1 MTYINTLS
9 QYPISDDWNDHIAR
23 GSRGGI
29 DYAVRSNTP
38 IPAPCDGFLENVPNN
53 GNGYGNYIRFHHG
66 DGFIDEYLH
75 LKDGGLVG
83 EGNYK
88 QGQIIGYS
96 GSTGN
101 STGPHIHWHLINPS
115 GRRVDPLDYVDG
127 GSGTNANSLNIQNL
141 LNKFGYG
148 LVADGIVGP
157 KTLAAIKDFQS
168 KNGLVVDG
176 IVGPRTLAVLNAG
189 PASGLSVDGSF
200 GPSTKK
206 ALQRALGV
214 ADDGSFG
221 PASTK
226 ALQAFLGTAQDGS
239 WGPATTKALQTYLG
253 VTADGS
259 FGPATITAMQNRLNA
274 GQFTKPAVKPVVPD
288 SKPIEKPVDK
298 PVEKPIEKPT
308 VTPEPAKPVTKPT
321 EPVTKPVTKPV
332 VKPNKETKPMPNV
345 KPLPTE
351 ATHAGAD
358 ALGILIPNAKG
369 RKLAYALYG
378 LAALIVSNIGVGIM
392 AAGVQAPIWVIV
404 ASAVV
409 GNLAVPFTTLAIA
422 NAPKTAK

>member
-1 MTYINTLS
+1 
-9 QYPISDDWNDHIAR
+9 
-23 GSRGGI
+23 
-29 DYAVRSNTP
+29 
-38 IPAPCDGFLENVPNN
+38 
-53 GNGYGNYIRFHHG
+53 
-66 DGFIDEYLH
+66 
-75 LKDGGLVG
+75 
-83 EGNYK
+83 
-88 QGQIIGYS
+88 
-96 GSTGN
+96 
-101 STGPHIHWHLINPS
+101 
-115 GRRVDPLDYVDG
+115 
-127 GSGTNANSLNIQNL
+127 
-141 LNKFGYG
+141 
-148 LVADGIVGP
+148 
-157 KTLAAIKDFQS
+157 
-168 KNGLVVDG
+168 
-176 IVGPRTLAVLNAG
+176 
-189 PASGLSVDGSF
+189 
-200 GPSTKK
+200 
-206 ALQRALGV
+206 
-214 ADDGSFG
+214 
-221 PASTK
+221 
-226 ALQAFLGTAQDGS
+226 LGTAQDGS

>member
-1 MTYINTLS
+1 L
-9 QYPISDDWNDHIAR
+9 R
-23 GSRGGI
+23 
-29 DYAVRSNTP
+29 
-38 IPAPCDGFLENVPNN
+38 
-53 GNGYGNYIRFHHG
+53 
-66 DGFIDEYLH
+66 
-75 LKDGGLVG
+75 DGGFVP

-96 GSTGN
+96 GSTGQ
-101 STGPHIHWHLINPS
+101 STGPHIHWHLIDPS
-115 GRRVDPLDYVDG
+115 GRRVDPLDYVNG
-127 GSGTNANSLNIQNL
+127 GSGNNSNSLNIQNL

-148 LVADGIVGP
+148 LVADGVVGP

-176 IVGPRTLAVLNAG
+176 IVGPKTLAVLNAG
-189 PASGLSVDGSF
+189 PASGLSADGSF

-214 ADDGSFG
+214 TDDGSFG